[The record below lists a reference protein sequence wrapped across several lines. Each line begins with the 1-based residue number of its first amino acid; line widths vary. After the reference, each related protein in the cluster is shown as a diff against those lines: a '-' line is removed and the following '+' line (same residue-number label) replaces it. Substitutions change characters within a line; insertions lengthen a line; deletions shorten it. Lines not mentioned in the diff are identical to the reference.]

1 MARPVTETWID
12 ILLAAGIVWL
22 AWRALTTDDLFKGV
36 VFYIAFGL
44 AMALT
49 WVRLEAPDIALAE
62 AAIGTGLTGV
72 LLLDAV
78 RHFSQPP
85 VRRARPGEEASVGPD
100 RQDSPISTGNEDAQR

>member
-1 MARPVTETWID
+1 MTENAFD
-12 ILLAAGIVWL
+12 IVLVVLLLWL
-22 AWRALTTDDLFKGV
+22 AWKALSSEDLFKGV
-36 VFYIAFGL
+36 VLYIAFGL

-78 RHFSQPP
+78 RHFSQP
-85 VRRARPGEEASVGPD
+85 VSNRRTPGEEERDGPD
-100 RQDSPISTGNEDAQR
+100 GHDAARATDDISG

>member
-1 MARPVTETWID
+1 MIENAFD
-12 ILLAAGIVWL
+12 IVLVVLLLWL
-22 AWRALTTDDLFKGV
+22 AWRALSTENLFKGV
-36 VFYIAFGL
+36 VLYIAFGL

-78 RHFSQPP
+78 RHFSQP
-85 VRRARPGEEASVGPD
+85 VPD
-100 RQDSPISTGNEDAQR
+100 RRRSREEVADGSDGHDTSRATDDIPG